1 MSLRWMTGA
10 ADDREVDVCEIGGH
24 APTTWG
30 QCTGRTGAELEGRRR
45 FETDEAKSEYARKG
59 G

>member
-24 APTTWG
+24 TPTTWG
-30 QCTGRTGAELEGRRR
+30 QWQKTGAELEGGRR